1 MNCKREN
8 GENYPIVDKRSSV
21 VRRDEISRLFTDVVE
36 TISRCTLDN
45 NWRWGSTIH
54 RRLITTS
61 SVLSER
67 TRAFTRRN
75 RVRRRLIITTRA
87 IRKEY
92 ETSVR
97 CIILLA
103 VGGRFLLLYG
113 SLRLLLLLFHRRILL
128 IRRLMMNELGMMM
141 LITVSRRGRRAR
153 WGRVGG
159 RWGRCRRGEND
170 HGRRWDG
177 RESGGGGLF
186 RRLV

>member
-1 MNCKREN
+1 MNCKA
-8 GENYPIVDKRSSV
+8 ENYPIVDKRSSV
-21 VRRDEISRLFTDVVE
+21 VRRDEISRLFTDVIE

-45 NWRWGSTIH
+45 NWRWGTIH

-67 TRAFTRRN
+67 TRAFTRRY
-75 RVRRRLIITTRA
+75 RVRRRLIITTTA

-92 ETSVR
+92 KTSVR

-128 IRRLMMNELGMMM
+128 IRRLMMNELLMMM

-153 WGRVGG
+153 WGWVGG

-177 RESGGGGLF
+177 RESGGGLF